1 MKEEQTQF
9 QSKKDSEADDL
20 RRIISE
26 QKKEMQVLNEEIETL
41 KESNARGPSA
51 SMKNLVERLKNQ
63 LALKEKQHQV
73 G

>member
-26 QKKEMQVLNEEIETL
+26 QKKEMQVLNEEIEML